1 MKSKICLLI
10 LTLLF
15 LIGCGEKK
23 SSGTGGDGGKEVEL
37 RVMWWGSDARHK
49 ATLDAI
55 KLFEE
60 KNPGIKIK
68 AEYSGYEGYLEKLST
83 QMSGKTAPDIMQVD
97 WNWLYIFSKNGDGFY
112 NVRDLKD
119 FDLSNYDEAILNHT
133 VIKDK
138 LNAVPVGLNGMGF
151 YYNQSVFD
159 KAGAKFPESE
169 DDLFAVNKMFKE
181 KLGDDYYPLDVSDEK
196 VNYYF
201 INYYLLQKTG
211 NNLINEENKIGITKE
226 ELADALRFYK
236 RMVDEKVTLSTKDR
250 AGLGNVPG
258 DQNPLWVDGHIGGT
272 YEWSSRTGVFQDTL
286 KEGQVASGNYIKGI
300 GDHNAAFIRLNMA
313 FAVNK
318 NTKHPE
324 AAAKFLNFMLS
335 DPEATKI
342 LGMTRGIPS
351 NKKALE
357 VLEQENMITG
367 ISKEVLDKALAYQ
380 GKMISPYYE
389 DERLIKIFAGY
400 VQKIDYGQID
410 IDKAAEGIIADM
422 EAALKNI
429 LR

>member
-1 MKSKICLLI
+1 MRSKICLLL

-23 SSGTGGDGGKEVEL
+23 SSTGGDTGKTVEL

-138 LNAVPVGLNGMGF
+138 LNAIPVGLNGMGF

-159 KAGAKFPESE
+159 KAGAKFPETTDE
-169 DDLFAVNKMFKE
+169 LFAVNKEFKE

-211 NNLINEENKIGITKE
+211 NNLINEENKIGVTKE
-226 ELADALRFYK
+226 DLADALKFYK

-300 GDHNAAFIRLNMA
+300 GEHNAAFI
-313 FAVNK
+313 
-318 NTKHPE
+318 
-324 AAAKFLNFMLS
+324 
-335 DPEATKI
+335 
-342 LGMTRGIPS
+342 
-351 NKKALE
+351 
-357 VLEQENMITG
+357 
-367 ISKEVLDKALAYQ
+367 
-380 GKMISPYYE
+380 
-389 DERLIKIFAGY
+389 
-400 VQKIDYGQID
+400 
-410 IDKAAEGIIADM
+410 
-422 EAALKNI
+422 
-429 LR
+429 